1 MKKFVSAVLS
11 LFILLSFSSC
21 SQNTQ
26 QRFSRD
32 FLDLFDTASFITAV
46 DISNESFENHFNLV
60 YEELKTYSQL
70 YDIYN
75 SYGDLV
81 NLKYINENAAD
92 SPVKADQKIIDLLLW
107 GKEAYEI
114 SGGRVNIAM
123 GSVLS
128 VWHDAR
134 EYGIENPD
142 SAYLPDMET
151 LEEMAQHTD
160 IEDLIINEE
169 DSTVYFAD
177 DQMRLDVGAI
187 AKGYVC
193 ERICSFITQ
202 NSVWDS
208 ALIDLGGNVK
218 SLGYRDANGKTPFA
232 IGIENP
238 DGGYI
243 DIVNASNGTT
253 VVTSG
258 DYQRYYTVNGKQY
271 CHIISAET
279 LMPAEG
285 IRSVTVISDDSA
297 LADVL
302 STTLFQMS
310 VKDGMALI
318 ENTQNAEAVWLDTNG
333 DISRSSGYGEFAQ

>member
-1 MKKFVSAVLS
+1 MKKFVSIVLS
-11 LFILLSFSSC
+11 LLILLSFSACAQSKE
-21 SQNTQ
+21 

-32 FLDLFDTASFITAV
+32 FLDLFDTASSITAT
-46 DISNESFENHFNLV
+46 DRSEQSFENHFSLV

-70 YDIYN
+70 YDIYH

-81 NLKYINENAAD
+81 NLKYINENAAAG
-92 SPVKADQKIIDLLLW
+92 PVRADKKIIDLLLW
-107 GKEAYEI
+107 GKEAHEI

-123 GSVLS
+123 GAVLS

-142 SAYLPDMET
+142 SAYLPDMAV
-151 LEEMAQHTD
+151 LEERARHTD
-160 IEDLIINEE
+160 INDLIIDEE
-169 DSTVYFAD
+169 NLTVYFAD

-193 ERICSFITQ
+193 EKICDFITQ

-218 SLGYRDANGKTPFA
+218 SLGYRDAHGKTPFS

-243 DIVNASNGTT
+243 DIVNASGGTT

-258 DYQRYYTVNGKQY
+258 DYQRYYTVGGKQY
-271 CHIISAET
+271 CHIISSQT

-310 VKDGMALI
+310 VEDGMALI
-318 ENTQNAEAVWLDTNG
+318 ENTQNAEAVWLDADGN
-333 DISRSSGYGEFAQ
+333 ISRSSGYGEFAQ

>member
-32 FLDLFDTASFITAV
+32 FFDLFDTASSITAV
-46 DISNESFENHFNLV
+46 DTSNASFENHFNLV

-70 YDIYN
+70 YDIYH

-92 SPVKADQKIIDLLLW
+92 GPVKADQKIIDLLLW

-142 SAYLPDMET
+142 SAYLPDMAL
-151 LEEMAQHTD
+151 LEERAQHTD

-193 ERICSFITQ
+193 ERICAFITR

-218 SLGYRDANGKTPFA
+218 SLGYRDANEKTPFA

-302 STTLFQMS
+302 STALFQMS
-310 VKDGMALI
+310 VEDGMALI
-318 ENTQNAEAVWLDTNG
+318 ENTQNTEAVWLDAEG
-333 DISRSSGYGEFAQ
+333 EISRSPGYGEFVQ